1 MARDTREGAA
11 YTARAAR
18 ARPARERARGP
29 VIVIDGPAG
38 SGKSTTAREVARRLG
53 FRHLD
58 SGALY
63 RALTC
68 ALLESGRPPDS
79 WPALTTSDLNAHP
92 VRMTAAGSS
101 FRIMLGARTL
111 TTELRS
117 PEVDAHVSAVARLPA
132 VRAWL
137 LGRQRQAGE
146 EGSLVGDG
154 RDLGTVVFPEAEVKI
169 FLVAGIDE
177 RARRRLLQMG
187 GAPDSESEV
196 TAEAARLR
204 ARDRIDATRGIAPL
218 EKAPDALELDGTHL
232 SFEEQVDAILREVRA
247 RVGDRDAEVPTSGR

>member
-1 MARDTREGAA
+1 MARDTRGRAA
-11 YTARAAR
+11 DPARPAR
-18 ARPARERARGP
+18 ARPVRESARGP

-63 RALTC
+63 RALAF
-68 ALLESGRPPDS
+68 ALLESGRPPAS
-79 WPALTTSDLNAHP
+79 WSALTASDLDAHP
-92 VRMTAAGSS
+92 VRMVPAGTA
-101 FRIMLGARTL
+101 FRVMLGARSL

-137 LGRQRQAGE
+137 LGRQREVGA

-169 FLVAGIDE
+169 FLVADLAE
-177 RARRRLLQMG
+177 RARRRLRQTG
-187 GAPDSESEV
+187 RDPASEDEV
-196 TAEAARLR
+196 AAEADRLR
-204 ARDRIDATRGIAPL
+204 ARDRIDAARGIAPL
-218 EKAPDALELDGTHL
+218 RKADDALEVDGTRL
-232 SFEEQVDAILREVRA
+232 SFDEQVRAILAVVRA
-247 RVGDRDAEVPTSGR
+247 RAGDRDAPAPASGR